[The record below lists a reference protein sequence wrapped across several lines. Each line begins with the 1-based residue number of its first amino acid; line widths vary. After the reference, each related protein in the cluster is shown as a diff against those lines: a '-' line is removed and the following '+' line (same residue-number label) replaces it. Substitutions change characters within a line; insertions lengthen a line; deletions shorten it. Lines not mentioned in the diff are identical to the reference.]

1 MVLLV
6 LSHIG
11 KIVGDLQATWMGATD
26 KRIKLLV
33 SSIQL
38 DIIIAHNHAHK
49 SSVISQFLLVKW
61 SGYENVFADKI
72 EVLRRKETHEAT
84 RF

>member
-33 SSIQL
+33 RVPF
-38 DIIIAHNHAHK
+38 NCK
-49 SSVISQFLLVKW
+49 
-61 SGYENVFADKI
+61 
-72 EVLRRKETHEAT
+72 
-84 RF
+84 